1 MKLPLKKRLAKL
13 LLMTTLKIKTL
24 GNFNTAVPPRTF
36 SLYRKFLSDSHF
48 EGSLKGEDFA
58 LDINGK
64 AAAK

>member
-1 MKLPLKKRLAKL
+1 
-13 LLMTTLKIKTL
+13 MTTLKIKTL